1 MQVILAVRHA
11 DDEPSEAPSAPAD
24 AEREALW
31 TLHRDRQWIRCE
43 LRYHG
48 EYGVEYRLFQNDQFY
63 RGRGFPTR
71 TLAVQA
77 AEIVRRQLE
86 EDGWSHS

>member
-1 MQVILAVRHA
+1 MGDA
-11 DDEPSEAPSAPAD
+11 DDDRQMSLARRALHPSARPCGRCTATVSGS
-24 AEREALW
+24 W
-31 TLHRDRQWIRCE
+31 CE

-63 RGRGFPTR
+63 RGKGFATR
-71 TLAVQA
+71 MLAVQA

-86 EDGWSHS
+86 DEGWSQS

>member
-1 MQVILAVRHA
+1 MRHA
-11 DDEPSEAPSAPAD
+11 DDDPSDLPRPEGAAP
-24 AEREALW
+24 EREALW
-31 TLHRDRQWIRCE
+31 TLHRDRQWILCE

-63 RGRGFPTR
+63 RGKGFSTR
-71 TLAVQA
+71 MLAVQA

-86 EDGWSHS
+86 DEGWSPS